1 MIGCGIAT
9 TSALIFRVPGG
20 HAMTCGGVAG
30 VLDAGSVSVF
40 GGAAGISSLAV
51 GATGI
56 FAAVSGTTAL
66 GSIVAFST
74 AAVAGVWATASEAV
88 NKLRMIAANEMTKYL
103 TVDLKPSISLLLLAV
118 TLAATLND

>member
-1 MIGCGIAT
+1 MLG
-9 TSALIFRVPGG
+9 
-20 HAMTCGGVAG
+20 
-30 VLDAGSVSVF
+30 AGSVLVF

-51 GATGI
+51 DATGI